1 MTLDPSETGRA
12 LARRL
17 ALPLYL
23 PMVLILTGRGML
35 VPIIPLYLRESGLSY
50 TMVTVILAAAGLGAV
65 LGGLPVGA
73 VAGKAGPEILFL
85 VTTVVSAAAAAL
97 LGVSTL
103 VFALVVF
110 QVAAGVGAVGVR
122 VASQMLIIGA
132 VPPTLR
138 GRGMSMVGG
147 SMRVGMFIGPLIGG
161 LIADLFGF
169 VMAFVACGLMTIS
182 GLVPFLATRRA
193 AEGGRRFEP
202 PSVPFANLR
211 TALRRNLG
219 LLLLAGTGTALVMTV
234 RSGRNVVVPL
244 IGEDLGLSATAVGA
258 LVAIGTGADLLLVPI
273 AGYAMDRFGRL
284 AAIVPAF
291 SLLGVGLLVLGLT
304 HDTAGAIVAGIVMG
318 IGNGMSAGT
327 MLTLGGDL
335 APADSGPFLSA
346 LGMMQ
351 DLGVVV
357 GPIIVGWLAD
367 TAGLSVS
374 ALILAG
380 VMFLA
385 IAWIIVVLG
394 DTARPSRPWLVSRL
408 DHPRL
413 S

>member
-1 MTLDPSETGRA
+1 VTTDPSETGRA

-17 ALPLYL
+17 ALPVYV

-35 VPIIPLYLRESGLSY
+35 VPILPIYLRESGLSY
-50 TMVTVILAAAGLGAV
+50 TMVTVVLAAAGLGAV

-73 VAGKAGPEILFL
+73 VAGKLGPEVLL
-85 VTTVVSAAAAAL
+85 VGATLISAAAAAL
-97 LGVSTL
+97 LGASTL

-110 QVAAGVGAVGVR
+110 QVSAGVGAVGVR
-122 VASQMLIIGA
+122 VASQMFIISG
-132 VPPTLR
+132 VPVALR
-138 GRGMSMVGG
+138 GRGMSMIGG
-147 SMRVGMFIGPLIGG
+147 SMRVGMFVGPLIGG
-161 LIADLFGF
+161 LVADLFGF
-169 VMAFVACGLMTIS
+169 VVAFFACGLVTMT
-182 GLVPFLATRRA
+182 GLVPFLATRRPTD
-193 AEGGRRFEP
+193 GRRRFEP
-202 PSVPFANLR
+202 PTVPLASLSS
-211 TALRRNLG
+211 ALRRHFG

-258 LVAIGTGADLLLVPI
+258 LVAIGTGADLLLVPV
-273 AGYAMDRFGRL
+273 AGLMMDRFGRL
-284 AAIVPAF
+284 YAIVPAF
-291 SLLGVGLLVLGLT
+291 SLLGLGLLILGLT
-304 HDTAGAIVAGIVMG
+304 HDATGAIVAGVVMG
-318 IGNGMSAGT
+318 VGNGMSAGT

-335 APADSGPFLSA
+335 APIESGPFLSA

-367 TAGLSVS
+367 SAGLYTS

-385 IAWIIVVLG
+385 IVWIIVILG
-394 DTARPSRPWLVSRL
+394 DTARPSRPWLVRRL
-408 DHPRL
+408 EPNP
-413 S
+413 